1 MRYRFR
7 PSIVPTLITAVV
19 VPALCMLGLWQLDR
33 ADQKALVM
41 TLFDERIDAPAVTLG
56 SEQLDPQKIDFRRV
70 AAHGRW
76 DVKRQ
81 FLLDNRIFEGKVG
94 YEVITPLILTND
106 GTAAL
111 VNRGWVAGDPDR
123 RKLPQVKPE
132 NPTSTVTG
140 IAIVPPEKPF
150 VLEESQPLGES
161 WEIVWQNIELNR
173 FSDAV
178 DYEIFPF
185 VILLDDE
192 HDASYTKNLK
202 IPEDVWIKRHRAY
215 AVQWF
220 ALAGIMLIIY
230 LAASNRRDQ

>member
-7 PSIVPTLITAVV
+7 PAITPTVITVVV
-19 VPALCMLGLWQLDR
+19 VPALCVLGFWQLDR
-33 ADQKALVM
+33 ANQKEQVM
-41 TLFDERIDAPAVTLG
+41 NLFNERLDAPAVILG
-56 SEQLDPQKIDFRRV
+56 SDQFDPQEIDFRRV
-70 AAHGRW
+70 SAHGRW
-76 DVKRQ
+76 DVGHQ
-81 FLLDNRIFEGKVG
+81 FLLDNRVFDGRVG

-106 GTAAL
+106 GTVVL

-123 RKLPQVKPE
+123 RKLPVVEPE

-140 IAIVPPEKPF
+140 LAIVPPEQPF
-150 VLEESQPLGES
+150 VLEESQPLGVD
-161 WEIVWQNIELNR
+161 WELVWQNIELDR
-173 FSDAV
+173 FSEAV
-178 DYEIFPF
+178 EYEIFPF

-192 HDASYTKNLK
+192 HDASYSRNWQ